1 MWCVCRCDS
10 SLSWPAHLT
19 VETKKKTVKT
29 YRHDD
34 AMEKLDFN
42 VTNYFITVKKSLWIS
57 SSSSQSQHDMLVVVY
72 RTSTQRKHD
81 FSSQAAAMCCVFFFM
96 QLLSVDCACW
106 TWDWELR
113 KLVSKSDNNKIL
125 YFKLL
130 PSLARL
136 TLHIFLA
143 PDETTTRSTH
153 QHYETSYERKIFAR
167 PQTTRESALLRAD
180 LRCSFFGDDQKC
192 RKESIDRRARRRGGR
207 QRRAI

>member
-1 MWCVCRCDS
+1 MMPW
-10 SLSWPAHLT
+10 
-19 VETKKKTVKT
+19 
-29 YRHDD
+29 
-34 AMEKLDFN
+34 
-42 VTNYFITVKKSLWIS
+42 KSLTLMWLIILSQSKNLCEFLLLLLNPNTTCLS
-57 SSSSQSQHDMLVVVY
+57 SSTAHRRNANMIFP
-72 RTSTQRKHD
+72 RK
-81 FSSQAAAMCCVFFFM
+81 QQQCVVFFFM

-143 PDETTTRSTH
+143 PDETTTRST
-153 QHYETSYERKIFAR
+153 QHHETSYERKIFAR